1 MANKETIKA
10 CEGCSRRDFMVK
22 LGILAGIGAVPPE
35 LLAMLPPPVA
45 PSLIPSKK
53 DAIKVRVI
61 FAYHTPNEI
70 QQRPDWPNVGY
81 DFRPA
86 MKNMIDTLNWQIPGV
101 EFIPTSSKDR
111 DHAKKIVLADEQAG
125 EIKGYMVVQLNCW
138 NTCISGVW
146 ENTKK
151 AIFYTSLP
159 YAGDGGWLTHNSY
172 IMNHLTPNYASF
184 AALDFSK
191 VVKVAKAFEVLKDG
205 TAEDFQKKAFEYRS
219 ALIPADTP
227 PAGIKVIDDKVKCL
241 APEET
246 LAKLKGVKI
255 LSVQRKMERGFAEE
269 IEKTLGIVIERIT
282 FKEVNDNA
290 RAADQAEAEAVAKS
304 WSNKASRIEYVSDEM
319 LVSCAR
325 IYLGMKK
332 ALADHNAQAITVDCL
347 GGCYTGKLDAYP
359 CLGFMQLQDEGLM
372 GVCEN
377 DINSTVT
384 MLAFSVLTGGRTG
397 YVSDPVLDMP
407 NRTISYAHCVSTR
420 RYFGPNGPEADFEIL
435 THSEDRKGA
444 SVRAFAPV
452 GEPVTTVKFNCHK
465 KMLSLHT
472 GVVTGNDRDDRAC
485 RTKIV
490 SRVTGDYSKM
500 ELAWCYSKAKETP
513 GFGWH
518 RVTFMG
524 DFRSAVEAFAAK
536 IGYKL
541 VYES

>member
-1 MANKETIKA
+1 M
-10 CEGCSRRDFMVK
+10 
-22 LGILAGIGAVPPE
+22 
-35 LLAMLPPPVA
+35 
-45 PSLIPSKK
+45 
-53 DAIKVRVI
+53 VI
-61 FAYHTPNEI
+61 F
-70 QQRPDWPNVGY
+70 D
-81 DFRPA
+81 
-86 MKNMIDTLNWQIPGV
+86 L
-101 EFIPTSSKDR
+101 
-111 DHAKKIVLADEQAG
+111 
-125 EIKGYMVVQLNCW
+125 
-138 NTCISGVW
+138 
-146 ENTKK
+146 
-151 AIFYTSLP
+151 
-159 YAGDGGWLTHNSY
+159 
-172 IMNHLTPNYASF
+172 
-184 AALDFSK
+184 
-191 VVKVAKAFEVLKDG
+191 DG
-205 TAEDFQKKAFEYRS
+205 TLWDSSANVAASWNVVIEKEVGKEHTLSAEDIMKYMGLTMTEIADKHFGFLPEEERYALSRKCEEFENGYITEHGGN
-219 ALIPADTP
+219 LFE
-227 PAGIKVIDDKVKCL
+227 GV
-241 APEET
+241 EET

-304 WSNKASRIEYVSDEM
+304 WSGKASRIEYVSDEM
-319 LVSCAR
+319 LVGCAR

-384 MLAFSVLTGGRTG
+384 MLAFSALTGGRTG
-397 YVSDPVLDMP
+397 YVSDPILDMP

-420 RYFGPNGPEADFEIL
+420 RYFGPKGPESDFEIL

-452 GEPVTTVKFNCHK
+452 GEPVTTVKFNCQK